1 MGGIQMDMLAACG
14 RSVVFMTRFDSF
26 YVSVA
31 LSVEKHAPILTEN
44 AKQVT
49 KTLLWGK
56 MMMHHRNRM
65 NHKY

>member
-26 YVSVA
+26 YVCVA

-49 KTLLWGK
+49 KTLL
-56 MMMHHRNRM
+56 
-65 NHKY
+65 